1 MRIYLIILVLALA
14 FSCKTETPINKPNI
28 NTNTTSKS
36 PQATIPIYGYEV
48 INTYKHDAKAFTQG
62 LVFHEGALYESTGQY
77 ESSTLRKVELET
89 GKVLQKY
96 DLPRNVFGEG
106 LTILNGKIYQISWR
120 EGLAWQYNLEDF
132 KLIKEFQYAGEGWG
146 LTNDGKNLLMSD
158 GTHIIRVINPENFET
173 IRTIPIFRE
182 NNLPLMQ
189 INELEWVKG
198 EIWANVWQDSMVARI
213 NPENGKILGWIDFSP
228 MTKEEVKEPGND
240 VLNGIAYD
248 EKTDRI
254 FVTGKLWKKLF
265 EIKVKAKQYL
275 FKAGINYMSPKVT
288 NNIAQREQLRS
299 VKEAFRL

>member
-36 PQATIPIYGYEV
+36 PSATIPIYGYEV

-265 EIKVKAKQYL
+265 EIKVKAK
-275 FKAGINYMSPKVT
+275 
-288 NNIAQREQLRS
+288 
-299 VKEAFRL
+299 